1 MSPGLRV
8 RGRFTLTAGM
18 SALYIEQST
27 RFNRQNDSFLLTYR
41 QHRELTAGKNFSF
54 SNFKGYFLKTVTY
67 RWVETIKHSWRLN
80 HGTEHSEEKLPFL
93 VLLCFSQLGFIFLSS
108 YWLVGLIF
116 HIIKSSRATFFNNNI
131 QAVCRLYEEKTFLL
145 LSHF

>member
-41 QHRELTAGKNFSF
+41 QHRELTAGKSFSF
-54 SNFKGYFLKTVTY
+54 SNFKGYLKSRGWILEDSY
-67 RWVETIKHSWRLN
+67 I
-80 HGTEHSEEKLPFL
+80 SE
-93 VLLCFSQLGFIFLSS
+93 G
-108 YWLVGLIF
+108 
-116 HIIKSSRATFFNNNI
+116 RAN
-131 QAVCRLYEEKTFLL
+131 
-145 LSHF
+145 

>member
-54 SNFKGYFLKTVTY
+54 SNFKGYF
-67 RWVETIKHSWRLN
+67 S
-80 HGTEHSEEKLPFL
+80 
-93 VLLCFSQLGFIFLSS
+93 LGWILEDS
-108 YWLVGLIF
+108 YISVG
-116 HIIKSSRATFFNNNI
+116 RDN
-131 QAVCRLYEEKTFLL
+131 
-145 LSHF
+145 